1 VSDDKVL
8 PHADNFVGAALVLY
22 TTKKIS
28 GVAYWFLEN
37 VGCTAFEV
45 DHLVVEHHFA
55 NWLWG
60 GRIRWYPIVSK
71 SLGRGF
77 YELEHPKWF
86 CPADRW
92 RVWEPPAAYYH
103 GC

>member
-22 TTKKIS
+22 TTKKFS
-28 GVAYWFLEN
+28 GVAFWFLEN

-60 GRIRWYPIVSK
+60 GRINKVVSNSFK
-71 SLGRGF
+71 IPRPGF
-77 YELEHPKWF
+77 L
-86 CPADRW
+86 
-92 RVWEPPAAYYH
+92 
-103 GC
+103 